1 MGNLLTLTEF
11 GAAVGRSEQTIL
23 RWVSDGAIKA
33 VIVGGRKMYRQS
45 DVKAAIRLGEQK
57 RTRKPKKSNPALAT
71 AQAPDNKTAAAG
83 GD

>member
-45 DVKAAIRLGEQK
+45 DVKAAIKLGEQK
-57 RTRKPKKSNPALAT
+57 RTRKPKSNPALAA
-71 AQAPDNKTAAAG
+71 AQAPDNKSAAAG